1 MPAYVEPKKYGSDIA
16 VLKKAADESSVIA
29 FRATGVS
36 ELINHKIGELL
47 KATLHSR
54 LTLLQRNGSPKN
66 TILEIILM
74 GQTLRLP
81 WKEFTHFMSLQR
93 TLHRQQLEAFVFL

>member
-16 VLKKAADESSVIA
+16 ITKNEADQSSVIA

-36 ELINHKIGELL
+36 ELITDTIGELL
-47 KATLHSR
+47 KVTLHWM
-54 LTLLQRNGSPKN
+54 LTLLQRNGPLTT

-74 GQTLRLP
+74 EQTLSLP
-81 WKEFTHFMSLQR
+81 WKEFTHSMSLQKPKH
-93 TLHRQQLEAFVFL
+93 LQHPA